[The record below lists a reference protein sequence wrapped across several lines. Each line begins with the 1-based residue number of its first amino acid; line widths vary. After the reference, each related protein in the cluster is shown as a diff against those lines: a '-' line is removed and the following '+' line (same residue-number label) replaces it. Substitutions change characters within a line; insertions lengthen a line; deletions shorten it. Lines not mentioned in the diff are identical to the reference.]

1 MVIPPAGS
9 RGSKVVDFVGFLVV
23 LLPDSLPVGVPVSLG
38 SDAVLLSLLSPLL
51 LSLLSLVL
59 LSLLSLLLLLL
70 LSLLLLSPVGLGAG
84 VLAGASDLLLLLLL
98 LSLLLL
104 LLLSTGHA
112 VSIHATIS

>member
-51 LSLLSLVL
+51 LSLLSL
-59 LSLLSLLLLLL
+59 LLLLL

-84 VLAGASDLLLLLLL
+84 VLAGASDLLLLLLSL
-98 LSLLLL
+98 LSLLLLL

-112 VSIHATIS
+112 VSMHVRIS